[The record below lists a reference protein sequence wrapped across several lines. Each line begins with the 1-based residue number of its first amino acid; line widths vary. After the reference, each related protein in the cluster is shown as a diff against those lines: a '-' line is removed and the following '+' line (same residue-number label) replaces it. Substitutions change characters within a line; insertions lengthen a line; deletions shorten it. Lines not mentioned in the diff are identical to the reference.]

1 MKLYNDKLLVFFKQ
15 NAIKANLIY
24 DLKECEI
31 KGNYIR
37 ENIEQNFNRISNL
50 RKIYNSFVK
59 LFGKQKDLQDVAL
72 YQQRR
77 YSFATI
83 KCIENNEE
91 KDDIIHPK
99 EHLNLI
105 IEIQHHYQQKLMIK
119 GVYIFEAIEF
129 YKILKHHMKNY
140 V

>member
-1 MKLYNDKLLVFFKQ
+1 MKL
-15 NAIKANLIY
+15 
-24 DLKECEI
+24 
-31 KGNYIR
+31 
-37 ENIEQNFNRISNL
+37 
-50 RKIYNSFVK
+50 RKNYNSFVK
-59 LFGKQKDLQDVAL
+59 LYGKKDIEQAVYLK
-72 YQQRR
+72 QRR

-83 KCIENNEE
+83 KCINNNEE

-105 IEIQHHYQQKLMIK
+105 IEIEHPYQQKLMIK

-129 YKILKHHMKNY
+129 YKMLKYQMKNL